1 MSNKNMKKFMAGA
14 MAIIAAC
21 TLSGCMARINRNSGG
36 NNVNTDS
43 QSVVDRATQTTVDKY
58 EGILQAARG
67 LTADGQY
74 KASNKQLDTMAVT
87 NLNKTGF
94 SAIKESVD
102 ELRGKNETGI
112 ENAKKVTP
120 KATGQNTTQ
129 KAVSD
134 FVKYA
139 GTYQFIDG
147 GADRHL
153 SSLTIDNNGD
163 VVQYQTTG
171 STRYGK
177 ATLMAGNTPNLLS
190 YSVSLIDPATNY
202 YPLKTIQKSDAI
214 ISVTWSSGDSATYY
228 GYTSWN
234 GDTCLTNNVPTSY
247 GVDEVWVHWN

>member
-1 MSNKNMKKFMAGA
+1 MKKFMAGA
-14 MAIIAAC
+14 MAIIATC
-21 TLSGCMARINRNSGG
+21 TLSGCMARINRNSSG
-36 NNVNTDS
+36 NNANSDN
-43 QSVVDRATQTTVDKY
+43 QSVVNSATQTTVDKY

-87 NLNKTGF
+87 NLDKAGF
-94 SAIKESVD
+94 TAIKASVD
-102 ELRGKNETGI
+102 ELRQKNEAGI

-120 KATGQNTTQ
+120 KATGQNTTK
-129 KAVSD
+129 KAVGN
-134 FVKYA
+134 FAKYA
-139 GTYQFIDG
+139 GIYQFIDG
-147 GADRHL
+147 GMDSHL
-153 SSLTIDNNGD
+153 SSLMIDSNGD
-163 VVQYQTTG
+163 VVQDQTAG

-177 ATLMAGNTPNLLS
+177 ATITAGNTPNLLS
-190 YSVSLIDPATNY
+190 YSVSLIDPATDY

-214 ISVTWSSGDSATYY
+214 ISVAWSSGDTDTYY